1 MLDLLFA
8 ILSSAAVSA
17 MLRIGERR
25 TSGMYGRF
33 AMNYLSA
40 AILAYLSMSDRAFSL
55 EGGGWAALGL
65 GAAQGLL
72 YLGTL
77 VILQGNIRRNGVIL
91 SGTFARLGLVVPML
105 FAVLVFGELPTAAQL
120 AGFVLAC
127 AAIWLI
133 RTDSA
138 GEAVTSRSGLLLLLL
153 CSGLTDSLAKVFEA
167 VGSRALDGWFLLITF
182 LVALAACLVL
192 LVWKKE
198 HLGWREV
205 LYGCLVG
212 IPNYGSV
219 FFLLRA
225 LTRLPAV
232 LVYPT
237 YSAGTILA
245 ISLIGV
251 AAFRER
257 PGRRQWCGLAIIL
270 AALVLL
276 NL

>member
-1 MLDLLFA
+1 MLDLLLA
-8 ILSSAAVSA
+8 ILSSALVSA
-17 MLRIGERR
+17 MLRIGESC
-25 TSGMYGRF
+25 TSGRYGRF

-40 AILAYLSMSDRAFSL
+40 SVLAYAAMPTRAFSL
-55 EGGGWAALGL
+55 GAGGWTALGL
-65 GAAQGLL
+65 GAVQGLL

-77 VILQGNIRRNGVIL
+77 VILQSSIRRNGVIL

-105 FAVLVFGELPTAAQL
+105 LAVVLFGELPTGVQL
-120 AGFVLAC
+120 AGFLLAC

-138 GEAVTSRSGLLLLLL
+138 GETAGSKGGLLLLLV

-167 VGSRALDGWFLLITF
+167 VGSRELDGWFLLLTF
-182 LVALAACLVL
+182 LVALAACLGL
-192 LVWKKE
+192 MVWKRE
-198 HLGWREV
+198 RLGWREV

-225 LTRLPAV
+225 LTQLPAV

-251 AAFRER
+251 VAFRER
-257 PGRRQWCGLAIIL
+257 PGRRQWAGLAMIL

>member
-1 MLDLLFA
+1 MWDLLLA
-8 ILSSAAVSA
+8 ILSSALVSA

-25 TSGMYGRF
+25 TSGRYGRF

-40 AILAYLSMSDRAFSL
+40 SVLACAAMPNRAFSL
-55 EGGGWAALGL
+55 GAGGWTALGL

-77 VILQGNIRRNGVIL
+77 VILQSSIRRNGVIL

-105 FAVLVFGELPTAAQL
+105 LAVALFGELPTGVQL
-120 AGFVLAC
+120 AGFLLAC

-138 GEAVTSRSGLLLLLL
+138 GETAGSKGGLLLLLV

-167 VGSRALDGWFLLITF
+167 VGSRALDGWFLLLTF
-182 LVALAACLVL
+182 LVALAACLGL
-192 LVWKKE
+192 MVWKRE
-198 HLGWREV
+198 RLGWREV

-212 IPNYGSV
+212 VPNYGSM

-225 LTRLPAV
+225 LTQLPAV

-237 YSAGTILA
+237 YSAGAILA

-257 PGRRQWCGLAIIL
+257 PGRRQWAGLTMIL

>member
-1 MLDLLFA
+1 MWDLLLA
-8 ILSSAAVSA
+8 ILSSALVSA

-25 TSGMYGRF
+25 TSGRYGRF

-40 AILAYLSMSDRAFSL
+40 SVLAYAAMPTRAFSL
-55 EGGGWAALGL
+55 GAGGWTALGL
-65 GAAQGLL
+65 GAVQGLL

-77 VILQGNIRRNGVIL
+77 VILQSSIRRNGVIL

-105 FAVLVFGELPTAAQL
+105 LAVVLFGELPTGVQL
-120 AGFVLAC
+120 AGFLLAC

-138 GEAVTSRSGLLLLLL
+138 GETAGSKGGLLLLLV

-167 VGSRALDGWFLLITF
+167 VGSRELDGWFLLLTF
-182 LVALAACLVL
+182 LVALAACLGL
-192 LVWKKE
+192 MVWKRE
-198 HLGWREV
+198 RLGWREV

-225 LTRLPAV
+225 LTQLPAV

-251 AAFRER
+251 VAFRER
-257 PGRRQWCGLAIIL
+257 PGRRQWAGLAMIL

>member
-1 MLDLLFA
+1 MWDLLLA
-8 ILSSAAVSA
+8 ILSSALVSA

-25 TSGMYGRF
+25 TSGRYGRF

-40 AILAYLSMSDRAFSL
+40 SVLAYAAMPTRAFSL
-55 EGGGWAALGL
+55 GAGGWTALGL
-65 GAAQGLL
+65 GAVQGLL

-77 VILQGNIRRNGVIL
+77 VILQSSIRRNGVIL

-105 FAVLVFGELPTAAQL
+105 LAVVLFGELPTGVQL
-120 AGFVLAC
+120 AGFLLAC

-138 GEAVTSRSGLLLLLL
+138 GETAGSKGGLLLLLV

-167 VGSRALDGWFLLITF
+167 VGSRELDGWFLLLTF
-182 LVALAACLVL
+182 LVALAACLGL
-192 LVWKKE
+192 MVWKRE
-198 HLGWREV
+198 RLGWREV

-225 LTRLPAV
+225 LTQLPAA

-251 AAFRER
+251 VAFRER
-257 PGRRQWCGLAIIL
+257 PGRRQWAGLAMIL

>member
-1 MLDLLFA
+1 M
-8 ILSSAAVSA
+8 
-17 MLRIGERR
+17 
-25 TSGMYGRF
+25 
-33 AMNYLSA
+33 
-40 AILAYLSMSDRAFSL
+40 
-55 EGGGWAALGL
+55 
-65 GAAQGLL
+65 
-72 YLGTL
+72 
-77 VILQGNIRRNGVIL
+77 
-91 SGTFARLGLVVPML
+91 
-105 FAVLVFGELPTAAQL
+105 
-120 AGFVLAC
+120 LAC